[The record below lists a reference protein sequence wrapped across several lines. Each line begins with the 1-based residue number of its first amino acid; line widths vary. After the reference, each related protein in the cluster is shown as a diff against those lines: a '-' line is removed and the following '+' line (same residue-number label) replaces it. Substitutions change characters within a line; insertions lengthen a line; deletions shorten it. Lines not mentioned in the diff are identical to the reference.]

1 MKRTLYL
8 GNTDDGAVF
17 AFITLA
23 TKDPAGNP
31 IGPADDPMPPK
42 HGHARLTISYVV
54 GPTAGGNAR
63 GGTGTGVAND
73 LTWTKYAPGWDAA
86 KVAAL
91 AAIAGRWHLN
101 DVTAGSPAQEEYMRQ
116 HPRQFE
122 VTYPTSHYENACK
135 QLGSLNPDRSMDPP
149 YAYGSA
155 WLYEELPAE
164 VVTTLMGLPNGGGR
178 RPPGEWDR

>member
-8 GNTDDGAVF
+8 GNTVDGAVF
-17 AFITLA
+17 AFIELA

-31 IGPADDPMPPK
+31 IGPVDDPMPPE
-42 HGHARLTISYVV
+42 HGHARLTITHVE

-63 GGTGTGVAND
+63 GGGPFNS
-73 LTWTKYAPGWDAA
+73 LTFTKYAPGWDAD

-91 AAIAGRWHLN
+91 VAIAGRWHLN
-101 DVTAGSPAQEEYMRQ
+101 DLTSGSPAQEQWLRENT
-116 HPRQFE
+116 FA
-122 VTYPTSHYENACK
+122 VKYPESHYDKATDAL
-135 QLGSLNPDRSMDPP
+135 QAAGLNPDRAMDPP
-149 YAYGSA
+149 YSYGSA

-164 VVTTLMGLPNGGGR
+164 VVTTLVGFPNGGGR

>member
-17 AFITLA
+17 AFIELN

-31 IGPADDPMPPK
+31 IGPADDPMPPE
-42 HGHARLTISYVV
+42 HGHVRLTISYVV

-73 LTWTKYAPGWDAA
+73 LTWTKYAPGWDAD

-101 DVTAGSPAQEEYMRQ
+101 DLTAGSPAQEEWLRE
-116 HPRQFE
+116 HP
-122 VTYPTSHYENACK
+122 VDAVYPESHYDKA
-135 QLGSLNPDRSMDPP
+135 LVALRAAGLNPDPSHDG
-149 YAYGSA
+149 YVYGSA

-164 VVTTLMGLPNGGGR
+164 VVTTLMGFPNGGGR